1 MCQQGDCKGSICLKY
16 GMEQCF
22 LSSKDKSVRYN
33 TRDLCELAC
42 QVKKTELRSHTLN
55 RRRYAIVISG
65 AWQEWNLPKYFQV
78 GRKWRG
84 TYLSLMS
91 CKLNFYFSHLFH
103 LIFLL
108 QAANRNLTKG
118 LSLRAG
124 APCDNFQGYCDVFLK
139 CRQVELKSACAICLV
154 VYVP

>member
-42 QVKKTELRSHTLN
+42 QVKEKKWEARSHSLN
-55 RRRYAIVISG
+55 GPHTIAIPG
-65 AWQEWNLPKYFQV
+65 AWQEWNLPKYFRV

-84 TYLSLMS
+84 TFHKIS
-91 CKLNFYFSHLFH
+91 CKWNLFSSHCLRPLLFLKMY
-103 LIFLL
+103 LISLL

-139 CRQVELKSACAICLV
+139 CRQVT
-154 VYVP
+154 